1 MSITE
6 FPSIIQLE
14 TVYACN
20 AKCVMCPLSVDE
32 FDGYQAD
39 RMLRVRLM
47 SDDLFDK
54 ICEEI
59 TPYADQMRR
68 VTIQLLGEPLL
79 DKKLESRIARLKKIG
94 IKEVFFSS
102 NGSLFDEKRC
112 VSILE
117 SGVDEVDF
125 SVDGATKKT
134 FEKIRVGL
142 DYDEVINNIKRFVKI
157 RNEKNSDVT
166 VRIRFTLQSD
176 NMKELDQYYEF
187 WKDILCDTDIIY
199 SKYMHSFAGEEEIKE
214 MYPTS
219 WDLDMEALNQQ
230 SCGTLWK
237 ALVIQSDGTVITCS
251 DDFSSKDILGNITN
265 ELIRDVWHGDKFN
278 DFRQEHLN
286 KGRNAFEKCKD
297 CAAYA
302 KVGKLKTIN
311 GQASR

>member
-1 MSITE
+1 MKVSE

-20 AKCVMCPLSVDE
+20 ARCVMCPLSIDV
-32 FDGYQAD
+32 FDGPQAD
-39 RMLRVRLM
+39 RMERARLM
-47 SDDLFDK
+47 SDALFDK

-79 DKKLESRIARLKKIG
+79 DKKLESKISRLKKIG
-94 IKEVFFSS
+94 IKEVFFST
-102 NGSLFDEKRC
+102 NGSLFTDKRA

-125 SVDGATKKT
+125 SVDGATKET

-142 DYDEVINNIKRFVKI
+142 NYDEVVDNIKRFVKI
-157 RNEKNSDVT
+157 RNEMNSK
-166 VRIRFTLQSD
+166 VRVRLRFTLQSD
-176 NMKELDQYYEF
+176 NFNELEQYYDY
-187 WKDILCDTDIIY
+187 WKDILTEDDIIY
-199 SKYMHSFAGEEEIKE
+199 SKYMHSFAGEKHIKD
-214 MYPTS
+214 MYPTA
-219 WDLDMEALNQQ
+219 WGLDMETLNQQ

-251 DDFSSKDILGNITN
+251 DDYSSKDILGNIAEET
-265 ELIRDVWHGDKFN
+265 IKDVWHGERFN
-278 DFRQEHLN
+278 AFRQRHVEE
-286 KGRNAFEKCKD
+286 GRNAFEKCKD

-302 KVGKLKTIN
+302 KVGQLKIIN
-311 GQASR
+311 GTAPR